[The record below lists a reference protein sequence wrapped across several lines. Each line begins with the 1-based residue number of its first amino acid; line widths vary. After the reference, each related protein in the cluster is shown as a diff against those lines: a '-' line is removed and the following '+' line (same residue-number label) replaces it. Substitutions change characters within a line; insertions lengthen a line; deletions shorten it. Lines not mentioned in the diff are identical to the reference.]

1 MERSYTYYELGQP
14 TNAMADCEAAIA
26 IDPLC
31 HDAFTVK
38 AGLMADV
45 GDSEGA
51 IEILTGLL
59 DQAPDAFT
67 FRFRAELRILR
78 QDFEGAKS
86 DYRRCLEL
94 DPTDDD
100 VRTRLEHLEEHLA
113 PPPANGGGGA

>member
-1 MERSYTYYELGQP
+1 
-14 TNAMADCEAAIA
+14 
-26 IDPLC
+26 
-31 HDAFTVK
+31 
-38 AGLMADV
+38 MADV

-86 DYRRCLEL
+86 GTNKQTHNTEARVEVVVAY
-94 DPTDDD
+94 DPHHHQHH
-100 VRTRLEHLEEHLA
+100 R
-113 PPPANGGGGA
+113 

>member
-1 MERSYTYYELGQP
+1 
-14 TNAMADCEAAIA
+14 
-26 IDPLC
+26 
-31 HDAFTVK
+31 
-38 AGLMADV
+38 MADV

-86 DYRRCLEL
+86 GTTNKLTTQKPLLPCRGLG
-94 DPTDDD
+94 T
-100 VRTRLEHLEEHLA
+100 
-113 PPPANGGGGA
+113 

>member
-1 MERSYTYYELGQP
+1 
-14 TNAMADCEAAIA
+14 
-26 IDPLC
+26 
-31 HDAFTVK
+31 
-38 AGLMADV
+38 MADV

-86 DYRRCLEL
+86 G
-94 DPTDDD
+94 TSNSH
-100 VRTRLEHLEEHLA
+100 RTVLQCR
-113 PPPANGGGGA
+113 GFGTCKSRSS

>member
-1 MERSYTYYELGQP
+1 
-14 TNAMADCEAAIA
+14 
-26 IDPLC
+26 
-31 HDAFTVK
+31 
-38 AGLMADV
+38 MADV

-86 DYRRCLEL
+86 GKTNTSQSKLLLRCSGFN
-94 DPTDDD
+94 
-100 VRTRLEHLEEHLA
+100 VYVSS
-113 PPPANGGGGA
+113 